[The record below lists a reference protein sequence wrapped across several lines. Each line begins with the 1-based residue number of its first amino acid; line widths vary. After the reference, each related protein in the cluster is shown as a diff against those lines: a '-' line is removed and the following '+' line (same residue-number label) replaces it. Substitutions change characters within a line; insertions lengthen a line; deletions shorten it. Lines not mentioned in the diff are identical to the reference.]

1 MTSPP
6 PEADAAADRFVLD
19 GPPAGMGREGAYDV
33 KEREEK
39 ADAAAAGGKLGLA
52 RTWRPHR

>member
-39 ADAAAAGGKLGLA
+39 ADAAAAGGKFWSA
-52 RTWRPHR
+52 RGAPRR